1 MLAHPKSTMSS
12 PVVSIA
18 EAKKE
23 KKRTKPKIWVGSL
36 IKAKVGNME
45 ENTREG
51 RSRRMSKDVVGCVHS
66 VVGKKKFLVQFEDGQ
81 KRDMRSCSLVYI
93 CWKQEVCLEMDEP
106 ISYLSGK
113 EQGEVL
119 TIDGDPDVK

>member
-1 MLAHPKSTMSS
+1 
-12 PVVSIA
+12 
-18 EAKKE
+18 
-23 KKRTKPKIWVGSL
+23 
-36 IKAKVGNME
+36 ME